1 MTGERV
7 VSDLDAKLAGSRPAN
22 PLITNGLLAH
32 GEALRMCNEN
42 EWIVRE
48 AFLAYDRG
56 DFAHMMEFVD
66 PDLQWTYF
74 DPGLPDSPPQVCRGR
89 EELEKVLSR
98 QATRGLRSELEE
110 VVAAGDQ
117 VILVMR
123 TPGLDQHRGRQTA
136 DDRTYDVVTV
146 REGRIVELHACRDH
160 SEARTLA
167 GIG

>member
-1 MTGERV
+1 MIVDGD
-7 VSDLDAKLAGSRPAN
+7 SN
-22 PLITNGLLAH
+22 
-32 GEALRMCNEN
+32 MCNEN

-56 DFAHMMEFVD
+56 DIARMMDFVD
-66 PDLQWTYF
+66 PDLEWTYF
-74 DPGLPDSPPQVCRGR
+74 DPSQEHPRPRVAHGR
-89 EELEKVLSR
+89 EELEKALLR
-98 QATRGLRSELEE
+98 QADRGLRSELEE

-123 TPGLDQHRGRQTA
+123 TVGLDQFRHRHA

-146 REGRIVELHACRDH
+146 RDGLIIALHACRDRA
-160 SEARTLA
+160 EARSLA